1 MPDTEISATDK
12 KLKTL
17 EEEIKRIR
25 EPLEKTLLDI
35 REMIN
40 SAENPFNFLSR
51 INLEETAT
59 EQKTVSRSKAVSQEA
74 TPALSKQPEQVEVD
88 KWSNMRGIH
97 RFVNVLA
104 GTNLM
109 VTICGRE
116 FLLNLL
122 NMLAWKNL
130 ISRELVEAVKE
141 ALEFLSTLDFTKVD
155 NLPSTPITFQE
166 LLTVLYVLSLLS
178 RDNSDQLT
186 LLVLATKEGFAKIL
200 RAGSNWGGRQ

>member
-104 GTNLM
+104 GTNPM

-141 ALEFLSTLDFTKVD
+141 ALEFLSTLDFTKID

-166 LLTVLYVLSLLS
+166 LLTVLYVLSILS

-200 RAGSNWGGRQ
+200 RAGGNWGGRQ